1 GVVVDALDRHR
12 PVGETTRVHVGVVA
26 ERGDVVAVG
35 RAGELDAV
43 GVRRQVVAI
52 QFDLADPTVTL
63 AHGTAPFAAISTVNV
78 AARSSVPAIAAT
90 SNSTRVTRSESIAVY
105 GRAGPPARSRT
116 CFTDLGPD
124 PAM

>member
-1 GVVVDALDRHR
+1 REVGDDHLDAVLRLAGTGALGPVHERGRLADQRFDDRRRPGPSGVVVDALDRHR

-52 QFDLADPTVTL
+52 QFDLADPTVNL

-78 AARSSVPAIAAT
+78 A
-90 SNSTRVTRSESIAVY
+90 TR
-105 GRAGPPARSRT
+105 
-116 CFTDLGPD
+116 
-124 PAM
+124 